1 MLELTNEYRDR
12 VFAAIRQQAAE
23 AKEMGTSY
31 AAWATRNGINKG
43 ILSRILDGEKYVADS
58 ATGEPRVNKDGGL
71 TWLLSDAKIIE
82 ASHQLKVETAETKW
96 VAVRN
101 TVFASI
107 ESDMQY
113 CKNNSEVR
121 SIADDC
127 GIGKTF
133 SARYI
138 CRSQPNSLYID
149 CKQARTPTLLV
160 KALAQ
165 AIGIDNAGTLQKVKG
180 KVITALCSVIK
191 PLVVLDDVG
200 YMDNKCI
207 REILELMDATEGA
220 CGWYL
225 IGDDSLQEK
234 IDRAINGKQIGFR
247 ALFSRLG
254 KKYTRVVPIEKNEKH
269 AFYSHLLRGVIEANY
284 TGTVPIDELLKT
296 CLKSDHA
303 DVIGDLRRARGAIR
317 VFG

>member
-1 MLELTNEYRDR
+1 MLELTNEYRKK
-12 VFAAIRQQAAE
+12 VFAAIKDQAEE
-23 AKEMGTSY
+23 AKEMGTTQI
-31 AAWATRNGINKG
+31 AFATRNGINKA
-43 ILSRILDGEKYVADS
+43 ILSRIINGETYVTDQ
-58 ATGEPRVNKDGGL
+58 ATGNPRINKDGAM

-82 ASHQLKVETAETKW
+82 VSHQLHVEQAETKW

-101 TVFASI
+101 EVFATV
-107 ESDMQY
+107 ESDMSY
-113 CKNNSEVR
+113 CKNNSEIR

-138 CRSQPNSLYID
+138 CRSQPNSLFID
-149 CKQARTPTLLV
+149 CKQSRTPTLLV

-165 AIGIDNAGTLQKVKG
+165 AIGIDNAGSLQKVKG
-180 KVITALCSVIK
+180 RVITALCSVIK
-191 PLVVLDDVG
+191 PIVVLDDVG

-254 KKYTRVVPIEKNEKH
+254 KKYTRVVPIEKNEKY
-269 AFYSHLLRGVIEANY
+269 AFYSSLLRGVIEANY
-284 TGTVPIDELLKT
+284 KGSVPVDDLLRT
-296 CLKSDHA
+296 CLKSDHV

-317 VFG
+317 VFS